1 MKNWDRGFKIY
12 MTVLI
17 LSWIIIISYLIQYE
31 NTHGDDLYKKEL
43 ESYPYDHSKITDST
57 LKNGKQ

>member
-1 MKNWDRGFKIY
+1 VKNWDRGLKIY

-17 LSWIIIISYLIQYE
+17 LSWFVIIAYLIHYE
-31 NTHGDDLYKKEL
+31 NTHGDDFYKKEL